1 MFEIY
6 GFIRLSVNV
15 RLTKRNNSVTFKTQF
30 LNTVEFPLQKFYSMN
45 KTLTKLLSI
54 VLLFVSINSFAQET
68 NSSLSGNVTDDK
80 GAVVPGATVQ
90 LLHVPTGAISKTQTN
105 KKGIFN
111 MTNLKPGGPY
121 TVTVTFVGFKEE
133 KADDLNLSL
142 GNNPDLNVAL
152 KLNTTSLEAVVVT
165 GGRKANPNGGLS
177 VGRAQMNVL
186 PTLGRSLSDFTRLT
200 PQSNNNSFAGSN
212 FRYNN
217 ITLDG
222 AVNNDAIGFSNS
234 FGGVSGGGQA
244 GTAGS
249 GTRTNPYSIDVIQEV
264 QVQLAPYDVKL
275 GNFTG
280 GSVNA
285 VTKSGTNTVHGS
297 LYGFGRNQTLIGK
310 SPDASHSKIGSDFYD
325 YQYGGTISGP
335 IIKNKLFFIAN
346 AEITRRQ
353 EPTFYNAGDAG
364 AAITVAQAQD
374 ISNKFA
380 SAGFDAGG
388 YSQAKVFTKSNKFF
402 GRLDYNIN
410 PNNTLTVRG
419 IYTKGWGNN
428 IERTPY
434 IFQFGSTD
442 FTQYSKN
449 INVVAELKSK
459 ISANTNNQLIV
470 SYVNVH
476 DYRTT
481 PSSTISP
488 YADIT
493 NGTSNVWL
501 GTWREASI
509 YDQKQKT
516 IEITDNVTVTK
527 GIHKFTFGTHNEFYQ
542 FNYGFV
548 NSWNG
553 RWQYNS
559 ISAFDADKPARV
571 RSAYASDP
579 AKNEYDQLKN
589 NVPGSGFNV
598 GLLSAYAEDEISL
611 AKNFKLTPGLRVD
624 YSYVGSQPETDS
636 ALNSVP
642 DNVNTTNPTYTHTP
656 FSQFNNKWFG
666 NAAISPRLG
675 FNWDVKGNK
684 TLVVRGGTG
693 IFTGRIPFAWLGYAY
708 TLSGNNFKNID
719 IKNAAL
725 PGGTVG
731 GVATGNGVLPL
742 TSPQNLV
749 TTIGAI
755 SPAAVKTREVDL
767 VDNNFKLPAVWRS
780 SIAVDVKFGKG
791 YKFTAEGMYTK
802 TIHDVEFQ
810 QINKKDQTQYY
821 TTGPTETPIYTP
833 SASNSGRYSN
843 IFLLSNTSQGYRY
856 NLTAQLSK
864 FANNINIG
872 NNKTFNYNWSAAYTY
887 GHSKDLANGIRNSMQ
902 SNWDYNPAISPNNP
916 QLANSNF
923 DLRNHIV
930 ATLGG
935 AINWNAKNTTSLNFF
950 YSGSSGSPYSVI
962 YASAPGNIIN
972 GSSSLPYIPTV
983 AESNTM
989 FLDAANRAAF
999 NTFVDNDSYL
1009 NTRRGKYAERN
1020 GLRTPWV
1027 HDLDAKIMH
1036 EFKLSKTNSSKT
1048 LQVSLDIFN
1057 VLNLLNRDWG
1067 HINFVSNTNNYT
1079 VNFLQ
1084 FTADATGKK
1093 AGDPST
1099 GYTPTFKYLQPNN
1112 NHYYSADP
1120 INSRWQ
1126 AQVGLKY
1133 NF

>member
-1 MFEIY
+1 MN
-6 GFIRLSVNV
+6 R
-15 RLTKRNNSVTFKTQF
+15 KR
-30 LNTVEFPLQKFYSMN
+30 
-45 KTLTKLLSI
+45 LLSYLF
-54 VLLFVSINSFAQET
+54 LLLVSLKLSAQET
-68 NSSLSGNVTDDK
+68 TSTLSGTISDDK
-80 GAVVPGATVQ
+80 GTPVPGASIVVK
-90 LLHVPTGAISKTQTN
+90 HEPTGYVTGTTSNSK
-105 KKGIFN
+105 GLFV
-111 MTNLKPGGPY
+111 MPNLKPGGPY
-121 TVTVTFVGFKEE
+121 TITISFVGYQTE
-133 KADDLNLSL
+133 KNENINLQL
-142 GNNPDLNVAL
+142 GNNPDAGIVL
-152 KLNTTSLEAVVVT
+152 KHDDKSLQEVVVSA
-165 GGRKANPNGGLS
+165 GRRTSSSGLS

-200 PQSNNNSFAGSN
+200 PQSNNNSFAGTN

-234 FGGVSGGGQA
+234 FGGVSGGGQS

-297 LYGFGRNQTLIGK
+297 VYGYGRNQALVGK
-310 SPDASHSKIGSDFYD
+310 SPDAGKSKIGSDFYD
-325 YQYGGTISGP
+325 YQYGGTLSGP
-335 IIKNKLFFIAN
+335 IIKNKLFFIVN

-374 ISNKFA
+374 IAAKFQA
-380 SAGFDAGG
+380 AGFDPGG
-388 YSQAKVFTKSNKFF
+388 YSAAKVFTKSNKFF

-410 PNNTLTVRG
+410 STNTLTLRG

-449 INVVAELKSK
+449 INLVAELKSK
-459 ISANTNNQLIV
+459 LSASTNNQLIV
-470 SYVNVH
+470 SYINVH

-481 PSSTISP
+481 PSSNISP

-501 GTWREASI
+501 GTWREAAI
-509 YDQKQKT
+509 YNQRQKT
-516 IEITDNVTVTK
+516 LEISDNVTVNK
-527 GIHKFTFGTHNEFYQ
+527 GINKFTFGTHNEFYN
-542 FNYGFV
+542 FDYGFV

-559 ISAFDADKPARV
+559 ISDFDADKPSRV

-579 AKNEYDQLKN
+579 SKNGYDDLKN
-589 NVPGSGFNV
+589 NVPGSDFKV
-598 GLLSAYAEDEISL
+598 GLLSAYAEDEISVS
-611 AKNFKLTPGLRVD
+611 KNFKITPGLRID
-624 YSYVGSQPETDS
+624 YSYVGSQPPTDT
-636 ALNSVP
+636 ALNKVP
-642 DNVNTTNPTYTHTP
+642 DNKNETNPTYTHTP
-656 FSQFNNKWFG
+656 FASFNNKWFG
-666 NAAISPRLG
+666 NAALSPRLG
-675 FNWDVKGNK
+675 FNWDVKSDK
-684 TLVVRGGTG
+684 SIVVRGGSG

-719 IKNAAL
+719 IKSAAL
-725 PGGTVG
+725 PGG
-731 GVATGNGVLPL
+731 VLPL
-742 TSPQNLV
+742 VSPQNLV
-749 TTIGAI
+749 TAVGAI
-755 SPAAVKTREVDL
+755 SPGAIATREVDL
-767 VDNNFKLPAVWRS
+767 VDNNFKLPEVWRS
-780 SIAVDVKFGKG
+780 SVAVDVKFGKG
-791 YKFTAEGMYTK
+791 YKFTVEGMYTK

-810 QINKKDQTQYY
+810 QINRKDQTQYY
-821 TTGPTETPIYTP
+821 TTGPTQTPIYTP
-833 SASNSGRYSN
+833 SANNSSQYSN

-856 NLTAQLSK
+856 NITGQISK
-864 FANNINIG
+864 FTG
-872 NNKTFNYNWSAAYTY
+872 NTKGFDRTFNYNWSLAYTY
-887 GHSKDLANGIRNSMQ
+887 GQSKDLANGIRNSMQ

-923 DLRNHIV
+923 DLRNHLI

-935 AINWNAKNTTSLNFF
+935 AFNWNSKNTTSLNFF
-950 YSGSSGSPYSVI
+950 YSAVSGSPYSVI
-962 YASAPGNIIN
+962 YASTPGNIIN

-999 NTFVDNDSYL
+999 NAFVDGDSYL
-1009 NTRRGKYAERN
+1009 KTRRGQYAERN
-1020 GLRTPWV
+1020 GLRTPWS
-1027 HDLDAKIMH
+1027 HDLDAKLMH
-1036 EFKLSKTNSSKT
+1036 EFKLSSTNPSHT
-1048 LQVSLDIFN
+1048 LQLSLDIFN
-1057 VLNLLNRDWG
+1057 VLNLLNNAWG

-1079 VNFLQ
+1079 VNFLK
-1084 FTADATGKK
+1084 FIPDANGVK

-1099 GYTPTFKYLQPNN
+1099 GYIPTFQFLQPTN

-1120 INSRWQ
+1120 VNSRWQ
-1126 AQVGLKY
+1126 GQLGIKY

>member
-1 MFEIY
+1 
-6 GFIRLSVNV
+6 
-15 RLTKRNNSVTFKTQF
+15 
-30 LNTVEFPLQKFYSMN
+30 MN
-45 KTLTKLLSI
+45 KVFTKLLTLA
-54 VLLFVSINSFAQET
+54 LLFLSINSFAQET
-68 NSSLSGNVTDDK
+68 NSSLSGTITDEK
-80 GAVVPGATVQ
+80 GSLIPGATIQ
-90 LLHVPTGAISKTQTN
+90 LVHTPTGAITKTQTN
-105 KKGIFN
+105 KKGVFT

-121 TVTVTFVGFKEE
+121 AINISFVGFKEE
-133 KADDLNLSL
+133 KSNDLNLSL
-142 GNNPDLNVAL
+142 GSNPDLNVVM
-152 KLNTTSLEAVVVT
+152 KVNTTNLEAVVIS
-165 GGRKANPNGGLS
+165 GGRKSSTANGGVS

-200 PQSNNNSFAGSN
+200 PQSNNNSFAGTN

-234 FGGVSGGGQA
+234 FGGVSGGGQS

-285 VTKSGTNTVHGS
+285 VTKSGSNTVHGS
-297 LYGFGRNQTLIGK
+297 LYGFGRNQSLIGS

-364 AAITVAQAQD
+364 AAITVAQAQT
-374 ISNKFA
+374 ISSKFA
-380 SAGFDAGG
+380 AAGFDAGG
-388 YSQAKVFTKSNKFF
+388 YNQAKVFTKSDKFF

-410 PNNTLTVRG
+410 TNNTLTLRG

-442 FTQYSKN
+442 FTQYSNNVN
-449 INVVAELKSK
+449 IVAELKSK
-459 ISANTNNQLIV
+459 ISHSVNNQLIV

-481 PSSTISP
+481 PSSNITP

-501 GTWREASI
+501 GTWREAAI
-509 YDQKQKT
+509 YNQKQKT
-516 IEITDNVTVTK
+516 VEVTDNVTLNK
-527 GIHKFTFGTHNEFYQ
+527 GINKFTFGTHNEFYD

-559 ISAFDADKPARV
+559 INDFSLDRPSRI
-571 RSAYASDP
+571 RSAYASD
-579 AKNEYDQLKN
+579 ASKNGYNDIKN
-589 NVPGSGFNV
+589 NVPGSSFNV
-598 GLLSAYAEDEISL
+598 GLLSAYAEDEIAV
-611 AKNFKLTPGLRVD
+611 AKNFKITPGVRVD
-624 YSYVGSQPETDS
+624 YSFVGAQPATDP

-666 NAAISPRLG
+666 NAAVSPRLG
-675 FNWDVKGNK
+675 FNWDINGNK
-684 TLVVRGGTG
+684 SLVLRGGSG

-708 TLSGNNFKNID
+708 TLSGNNFNNID

-731 GVATGNGVLPL
+731 GQGTLPL

-755 SPAAVKTREVDL
+755 NPSAIATREVDL
-767 VDNNFKLPAVWRS
+767 VDNNFKLPSVWRS
-780 SIAVDVKFGKG
+780 SLAVDVKFGKG
-791 YKFTAEGMYTK
+791 YKVTAEGMYTK

-821 TTGPTETPIYTP
+821 TTGPTQTPIYSP
-833 SASNSGRYSN
+833 SASNSKAYSN

-856 NLTAQLSK
+856 NLTAQISK
-864 FANNINIG
+864 FASAIHLG
-872 NNKTFNYNWSAAYTY
+872 STKTASYNWSAAYTY
-887 GHSKDLANGIRNSMQ
+887 GQSKDLANGIRNSMQ

-923 DLRNHIV
+923 DLRNHII

-935 AINWNAKNTTSLNFF
+935 ALNWNAKNTTSLNFF
-950 YSGSSGSPYSVI
+950 YSGQSGSPYSVI

-999 NTFVDNDSYL
+999 NTFVDGDSYL
-1009 NTRRGKYAERN
+1009 STRRGKYAERN
-1020 GLRTPWV
+1020 GLRTPWS

-1036 EFKLSKTNSSKT
+1036 EFKLSSTNPSKT

-1084 FTADATGKK
+1084 FTADATAKK

-1099 GYTPTFKYLQPNN
+1099 GYIPTFKYLQPTN

-1126 AQVGLKY
+1126 AQIGLKY